1 MRHIRYT
8 LLLALAMFAAAPA
21 AGAQQ
26 AAPAREPL
34 VVTATN
40 RTATAE
46 AERGAPRSDA
56 AARPGDVLR
65 FRLTFRN
72 PGQQPVRGVV
82 LNNPVAAGLTFVAG
96 SARSSRDDVVT
107 EFSIDGGRSWAA
119 QPMEE
124 VTDESGRRVRRP
136 APPEKYTHVRWT
148 VAGAV
153 TPGTTVTAEFDAR
166 LNGGRPA
173 AGADGR

>member
-1 MRHIRYT
+1 MRHFRYT
-8 LLLALAMFAAAPA
+8 LPLLALALFAAAPA
-21 AGAQQ
+21 VRAQQ
-26 AAPAREPL
+26 DEAL
-34 VVTATN
+34 TVTALN
-40 RTATAE
+40 RTAAAE
-46 AERGAPRSDA
+46 AERGTPRSDA

-65 FRLTFRN
+65 YRLTFRN

-107 EFSIDGGRSWAA
+107 EFSTDGGRTWAA
-119 QPMEE
+119 QPTEE

-148 VAGAV
+148 VTGAV
-153 TPGTTVTAEFDAR
+153 APGTTLTAEFDAR
-166 LNGGRPA
+166 LAGGRPT
-173 AGADGR
+173 AGPDGR

>member
-1 MRHIRYT
+1 MRHFRLALT
-8 LLLALAMFAAAPA
+8 LLALTLAVAPA
-21 AGAQQ
+21 ARAQQ
-26 AAPAREPL
+26 AAPAQEAL

-40 RTATAE
+40 RTAAAE
-46 AERGAPRSDA
+46 AERGAPRNDA

-65 FRLTFRN
+65 YRLTFRN
-72 PGQQPVRGVV
+72 PGGQPVRGVV

-107 EFSIDGGRSWAA
+107 EFSTDGGRSWAA

-148 VAGAV
+148 VTGFV
-153 TPGTTVTAEFDAR
+153 NPGTTVTAEFDAR
-166 LNGGRPA
+166 LAGGPPA
-173 AGADGR
+173 AAEGR

>member
-1 MRHIRYT
+1 MRHFRYT
-8 LLLALAMFAAAPA
+8 LPLLALALSALAPA
-21 AGAQQ
+21 ARAQQ
-26 AAPAREPL
+26 ADAL
-34 VVTATN
+34 NVTATN
-40 RTATAE
+40 RTAAAE
-46 AERGAPRSDA
+46 AQAGAPRSDA

-65 FRLTFRN
+65 YRLTFRN

-107 EFSIDGGRSWAA
+107 EFSIDGGRTWAA
-119 QPMEE
+119 QPTEE

-148 VAGAV
+148 VTGAV
-153 TPGTTVTAEFDAR
+153 NPGTTVTAEFDAR
-166 LNGGRPA
+166 LNDGRPV
-173 AGADGR
+173 AGARR

>member
-8 LLLALAMFAAAPA
+8 LPLLALAMLAAAPA
-21 AGAQQ
+21 ARAQQ
-26 AAPAREPL
+26 TEAL

-40 RTATAE
+40 RTAAAE
-46 AERGAPRSDA
+46 AEAGAPRSDA
-56 AARPGDVLR
+56 AALPGDVLR
-65 FRLTFRN
+65 YRLTFRN

-82 LNNPVAAGLTFVAG
+82 LNNPVAAGLIFVAG

-107 EFSIDGGRSWAA
+107 EFSTDGGRSWAA

-148 VAGAV
+148 VTGAV

-166 LNGGRPA
+166 LAGGRPTA
-173 AGADGR
+173 AADGR

>member
-1 MRHIRYT
+1 MRHFRHA
-8 LLLALAMFAAAPA
+8 LPLLALALAF
-21 AGAQQ
+21 
-26 AAPAREPL
+26 AAPARAQQGEAL

-40 RTATAE
+40 RTAAAE
-46 AERGAPRSDA
+46 AGRGAPRNDA

-65 FRLTFRN
+65 YRLTFRN
-72 PGQQPVRGVV
+72 PGGQPVRGVV

-107 EFSIDGGRSWAA
+107 EYSTDGGRTWAA
-119 QPMEE
+119 QPLEE

-148 VAGAV
+148 VTGFVSPGAV
-153 TPGTTVTAEFDAR
+153 VTAEFDAR
-166 LNGGRPA
+166 LGTGRTPA
-173 AGADGR
+173 GTAGR